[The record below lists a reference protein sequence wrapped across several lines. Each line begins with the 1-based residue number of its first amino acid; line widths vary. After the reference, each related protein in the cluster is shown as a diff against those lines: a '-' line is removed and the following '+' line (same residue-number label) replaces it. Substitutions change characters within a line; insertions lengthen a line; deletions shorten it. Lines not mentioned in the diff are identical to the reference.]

1 MPQWLNGYVGSM
13 EATYWLLMI
22 GSAVLAYHV
31 AVAGVAFMGMVDT
44 EAGKGFGS
52 TFFMVML
59 PLIYVNEIAIRLVP
73 LLNHAADFFVILG
86 NQVGYSFPHIAF
98 RLDMQSIYI
107 LQVALIIIG
116 LFLSV
121 FVSGRLVALLPPEKV
136 APSFF
141 RYLPLIVIAVVSVLL
156 F

>member
-1 MPQWLNGYVGSM
+1 M
-13 EATYWLLMI
+13 EATYWLLLI
-22 GSAVLAYHV
+22 GSALFAYHV
-31 AVAGVAFMGMVDT
+31 AVAGVAFMGKVDT
-44 EAGKGFGS
+44 DAGKGFGS

-59 PLIYVNEIAIRLVP
+59 PLIYVNEIAIRFVP

-107 LQVALIIIG
+107 LQIALIIIG
-116 LFLSV
+116 FFLSV
-121 FVSGRLVALLPPEKV
+121 FVAARLIALLPAEKV
-136 APSFF
+136 APPFF
-141 RYLPLIVIAVVSVLL
+141 RLLPLIVIAVVSILL